1 MKTTQITE
9 EIDAMDEVVF
19 SKDSEIVQVG
29 FTTDKATLLQIA
41 KSTECMY
48 DEATFSISEEG
59 LSFRA
64 MDPSHVAL
72 LDMGIPNA
80 CFEKWSCIEEQKFA
94 LNIEEFRKLVTS
106 LDAKGSVGI
115 IIQDKQIL
123 VSQNGFSASVKTIEA
138 SSGDCPLPK
147 IPYDNTI
154 GFSESEKINVS
165 EFSKLAR
172 KISTVSDY
180 ITISCDA
187 SKVLFT
193 GKGDQGACEKT
204 YTSEEVKIDNR
215 EDSETTYSLE
225 FIMPYLR
232 TLTKDS
238 SIEIDFSSQ
247 KPMRIQTKINNLGRV
262 DFYLAPRVEN

>member
-9 EIDAMDEVVF
+9 NIDAMEEVVF
-19 SKDSEIVQVG
+19 SKESEIVQVG

-41 KSTECMY
+41 KSAECMY
-48 DEATFSISEEG
+48 EDATFSISEEG
-59 LSFRA
+59 ISFRA

-94 LNIEEFRKLVTS
+94 LNIEEFRKLVNS
-106 LDAKGSVGI
+106 LDTKGSI
-115 IIQDKQIL
+115 SLQIKEKEIL
-123 VSQNGFSASVKTIEA
+123 VLQNGFSASVKTIEP
-138 SSGDCPLPK
+138 SVKDCPLPR

-154 GFSESEKINVS
+154 GFSENEEINVS

-172 KISTVSDY
+172 KIGTVSDY
-180 ITISCDA
+180 ITINCDA

-193 GKGDQGACEKT
+193 GKGDQGACEKA
-204 YTSEEVKIDNR
+204 YTSQQVKIDNR

-225 FIMPYLR
+225 FLMPYLR

-238 SIEIDFSSQ
+238 QIELGFSTS
-247 KPMRIQTKINNLGRV
+247 KPMRIQTKVNNIGRI